1 MRFLDWLLG
10 DEQKP
15 GPTPF
20 LDDFRKIFEK
30 PKPKKPEPDPR
41 KFKQVPKW
49 THPGKKGKTVYCPR
63 CMHGTH
69 VGHFAWTALSCS
81 RCKASAGKY
90 DWLLRVENN

>member
-1 MRFLDWLLG
+1 MKFLDWLLG

-30 PKPKKPEPDPR
+30 SKKSEPDETL
-41 KFKQVPKW
+41 KLKTVPKW

-63 CMHGTH
+63 CLHGTH
-69 VGHFAWTALSCS
+69 VGHFAWTAMSCPK
-81 RCKASAGKY
+81 CKASAGKY
-90 DWLLRVENN
+90 EWLLRADEER